1 MSAVD
6 SLVPFQVL
14 HERLKAGDLEA
25 WDEFYRRYEPLL
37 RRIARR
43 WLTPSLR
50 RQADSIDVVQSI
62 FRIALAGM
70 PGLFFESE
78 GRLLGWLDVV
88 TRHRV
93 SHLARREKGPG
104 GATLAPLAP
113 DEGPVLGGVG
123 PEEAAARAEEVHRLK
138 AALDR
143 LPPDEREV
151 VLLRDFEGLAFAEV
165 AERLARPSAEAARK
179 LHDRAR
185 ARLTAWVRGASA
197 G

>member
-1 MSAVD
+1 VD
-6 SLVPFQVL
+6 ALLPFSVL

-25 WDEFYRRYEPLL
+25 WEEFHRRYEPLL

-50 RQADSIDVVQSI
+50 RQADSIDVVQSV
-62 FRIALAGM
+62 FRIALQGL
-70 PGLFFESE
+70 PGAFFENE
-78 GRLLGWLDVV
+78 GRLLGWLDTV

-93 SHLARREKGPG
+93 SHLARREKGPK
-104 GATLAPLAP
+104 GAALGPLEPRA
-113 DEGPVLGGVG
+113 EEVLGGLG
-123 PEEAAARAEEVHRLK
+123 PEEAAARAEEIHRLK

-151 VLLRDFEGLAFAEV
+151 VLLRDFEGLAFSDV
-165 AERLARPSAEAARK
+165 AERLSRPSADAARK

-185 ARLTAWVRGASA
+185 ARLASWVKDAPSA
-197 G
+197 

>member
-1 MSAVD
+1 MAPVD

-14 HERLKAGDLEA
+14 HEQLKAGNLEA

-50 RQADSIDVVQSI
+50 RQADSVDVVQSI
-62 FRIALAGM
+62 FRIALGELPGM
-70 PGLFFESE
+70 FFESE
-78 GRLLGWLDVV
+78 GRLLGWLAVV

-93 SHLARREKGPG
+93 SHLGRREKGPG
-104 GATLAPLAP
+104 GAALSPLAS
-113 DEGPVLGGVG
+113 DGDAVLGGAG
-123 PEEAAARAEEVHRLK
+123 PEEAAARAEELHRLK
-138 AALDR
+138 TALDR

-151 VLLRDFEGLAFAEV
+151 VLLRDFEGLSFAET
-165 AERLARPSAEAARK
+165 AERLSRPSADAARK

-185 ARLTAWVRGASA
+185 ARLAEWVRSEPAR
-197 G
+197 